1 MNEKVNLWNNHNNHS
16 EEKEKIQKIK
26 NDEFNKK
33 AQNIKGSIVE
43 LTAQIENL
51 RKNRRKEV
59 EYILE
64 NLRRYELF
72 VKNTHISEKDLEEYK
87 KYFYGNLMWKDNGT
101 LNFGDYSEIAKIV
114 NAQKTTKDF
123 LKIYYYILDSYI
135 ENEILPDPNSKSKQL
150 VLKHFYGYKL
160 PMNEKTKTID
170 EMIEFLNYSS
180 FQSFYRL
187 KNRLL
192 EELVPY
198 FFGIS

>member
-1 MNEKVNLWNNHNNHS
+1 MNEQVNLWNDHS
-16 EEKEKIQKIK
+16 ASKEKIQKIE

-72 VKNTHISEKDLEEYK
+72 IKNTYISEKDLEEYK
-87 KYFYGNLMWKDNGT
+87 KYFYGNLMYKDNGT

-123 LKIYYYILDSYI
+123 LNIYYYILESYI
-135 ENEILPDPNSKSKQL
+135 ENEILPDPNSKSKL
-150 VLKHFYGYKL
+150 LLLKYFYGYKL
-160 PMNEKTKTID
+160 PANEKIKTID
-170 EMIEFLNYSS
+170 EMIIMLNYSS

>member
-1 MNEKVNLWNNHNNHS
+1 MNEQVNLWNDHS
-16 EEKEKIQKIK
+16 EEKEKIQRIE
-26 NDEFNKK
+26 NNEFNKK

-43 LTAQIENL
+43 LTAQIENI

-72 VKNTHISEKDLEEYK
+72 IKNTHISEKDLEEYK
-87 KYFYGNLMWKDNGT
+87 KYFYGNLMYKDNGT

-123 LKIYYYILDSYI
+123 LNIYYYILESYI
-135 ENEILPDPNSKSKQL
+135 ENEILPDPNSKSKL
-150 VLKHFYGYKL
+150 LLLKYFYGYKL
-160 PMNEKTKTID
+160 PANEKIKTIE
-170 EMIEFLNYSS
+170 EMIIMLNYSS

>member
-1 MNEKVNLWNNHNNHS
+1 MNEQVNLWNDHS
-16 EEKEKIQKIK
+16 EEKEKIQKIE

-43 LTAQIENL
+43 LTAQIENI

-150 VLKHFYGYKL
+150 VLKYFYVYKL

-180 FQSFYRL
+180 FTTFYRL
-187 KNRLL
+187 KNKLL

>member
-1 MNEKVNLWNNHNNHS
+1 MNEQVNLWNDHS
-16 EEKEKIQKIK
+16 EEKEKIQEIE
-26 NDEFNKK
+26 NNEFNKK

-43 LTAQIENL
+43 LTAQIENI

-72 VKNTHISEKDLEEYK
+72 IKNTHISEKNLEEYK
-87 KYFYGNLMWKDNGT
+87 KYFYGNLMYKDNGT

-123 LKIYYYILDSYI
+123 LNIYYYILESYI
-135 ENEILPDPNSKSKQL
+135 ENEILPDPNSKSKL
-150 VLKHFYGYKL
+150 LLLKYFYGYKL
-160 PMNEKTKTID
+160 PANEKIKTIE
-170 EMIEFLNYSS
+170 EMIIMLNYSS

>member
-1 MNEKVNLWNNHNNHS
+1 MNEQVNLWNDHS
-16 EEKEKIQKIK
+16 EEKEKIQEIE
-26 NDEFNKK
+26 NNEFNKK

-43 LTAQIENL
+43 LTAQIENI

-72 VKNTHISEKDLEEYK
+72 IKNTHISEKNLEEYK
-87 KYFYGNLMWKDNGT
+87 KYFYGNLMAKDNGT

-123 LKIYYYILDSYI
+123 LNIYYSILDSYI
-135 ENEILPDPNSKSKQL
+135 ENESKRTL
-150 VLKHFYGYKL
+150 LKYFYGYRL
-160 PMNEKTKTID
+160 PIDEKIKTIE
-170 EMIEFLNYSS
+170 EMIDLLNFSS
-180 FQSFYRL
+180 FHSFYRF
-187 KNRLL
+187 KTRVL

>member
-1 MNEKVNLWNNHNNHS
+1 MNEQVNLWNNHS
-16 EEKEKIQKIK
+16 EEKEKIQKIE

-51 RKNRRKEV
+51 RKNRKKEV

-72 VKNTHISEKDLEEYK
+72 IKNTHISEKNLEEYK
-87 KYFYGNLMWKDNGT
+87 KYFYGNLMSKDNGT

-123 LKIYYYILDSYI
+123 LNIYYYILESYI
-135 ENEILPDPNSKSKQL
+135 ENEILPDPNSKSKL
-150 VLKHFYGYKL
+150 LLLKYFYGYKL
-160 PMNEKTKTID
+160 PANEKIKTIE
-170 EMIEFLNYSS
+170 EMIIMLNYSS

>member
-1 MNEKVNLWNNHNNHS
+1 MNEQVNLWNDHS
-16 EEKEKIQKIK
+16 EEKEKIQKIE

-114 NAQKTTKDF
+114 NTQKTTKDF

-135 ENEILPDPNSKSKQL
+135 ENEILPDSNSKSKQL
-150 VLKHFYGYKL
+150 VLKYFYGYKL

-180 FQSFYRL
+180 FTTFYRL
-187 KNRLL
+187 KNKLL

>member
-1 MNEKVNLWNNHNNHS
+1 MNEQVNLWNDHS
-16 EEKEKIQKIK
+16 EEKEKIQEIE
-26 NDEFNKK
+26 NNEFNKK

-43 LTAQIENL
+43 LTAQIENI

-72 VKNTHISEKDLEEYK
+72 IKNTHISEKNLEEYK
-87 KYFYGNLMWKDNGT
+87 KYFYGNLMAKDNGT

-150 VLKHFYGYKL
+150 VLKYFYGYKL

-170 EMIEFLNYSS
+170 EMIEFLE
-180 FQSFYRL
+180 RKL
-187 KNRLL
+187 K
-192 EELVPY
+192 
-198 FFGIS
+198 

>member
-1 MNEKVNLWNNHNNHS
+1 MNEQVNLWNDHS
-16 EEKEKIQKIK
+16 EEKEKIQKIE

-150 VLKHFYGYKL
+150 VLKYFYGYKL

-180 FQSFYRL
+180 FTTFYRL
-187 KNRLL
+187 KNKLL

>member
-1 MNEKVNLWNNHNNHS
+1 MNEQVNLWNDHS
-16 EEKEKIQKIK
+16 EEKEKIQEIE
-26 NDEFNKK
+26 NNEFNKK

>member
-1 MNEKVNLWNNHNNHS
+1 MNEQVNLWNDHS
-16 EEKEKIQKIK
+16 EEKEKIQEIE
-26 NDEFNKK
+26 NNEFNKK

-43 LTAQIENL
+43 LTAQIENI

-72 VKNTHISEKDLEEYK
+72 IKNTHISEKNLEEYK
-87 KYFYGNLMWKDNGT
+87 KYFYGNLMAKDNGT

-123 LKIYYYILDSYI
+123 LNIYYSILDSYI
-135 ENEILPDPNSKSKQL
+135 ENESKRESSVESKRTL
-150 VLKHFYGYKL
+150 LKYFYGYRL
-160 PMNEKTKTID
+160 PID
-170 EMIEFLNYSS
+170 EKIKTMEEMIDLLNFSS
-180 FQSFYRL
+180 FHSFYRF
-187 KNRLL
+187 KTRVL

>member
-1 MNEKVNLWNNHNNHS
+1 MNEQVNLWNNHS
-16 EEKEKIQKIK
+16 EEKEKIQKIE

-72 VKNTHISEKDLEEYK
+72 IKNTYISEKDLEEYK
-87 KYFYGNLMWKDNGT
+87 KYFYGNLMYKDNGT

-123 LKIYYYILDSYI
+123 LNIYYYILESYI
-135 ENEILPDPNSKSKQL
+135 ENEILPDPNSKSKL
-150 VLKHFYGYKL
+150 LLLKYFYGYKL
-160 PMNEKTKTID
+160 PANEKIKTIE
-170 EMIEFLNYSS
+170 EMIIMLNYSS

>member
-1 MNEKVNLWNNHNNHS
+1 MNEQVNLWNNHNNHS

-135 ENEILPDPNSKSKQL
+135 ENEILPDPNLKSKQL

>member
-1 MNEKVNLWNNHNNHS
+1 MNEQVNLWNNHS
-16 EEKEKIQKIK
+16 EEKEKIQKIE

-135 ENEILPDPNSKSKQL
+135 ENEILPDPNSKSKL
-150 VLKHFYGYKL
+150 LLLKYFYGYKL
-160 PMNEKTKTID
+160 PANEKIKTIE
-170 EMIEFLNYSS
+170 EMIIMLNYSS

>member
-1 MNEKVNLWNNHNNHS
+1 MNEQVNLWNDHS
-16 EEKEKIQKIK
+16 EEKEKIQRIE
-26 NDEFNKK
+26 NNEFNKK

-135 ENEILPDPNSKSKQL
+135 ENEILPDPNSKSKL
-150 VLKHFYGYKL
+150 LLLKYFYGYKL
-160 PMNEKTKTID
+160 PANEKIKTIE
-170 EMIEFLNYSS
+170 EMIIMLNYSS